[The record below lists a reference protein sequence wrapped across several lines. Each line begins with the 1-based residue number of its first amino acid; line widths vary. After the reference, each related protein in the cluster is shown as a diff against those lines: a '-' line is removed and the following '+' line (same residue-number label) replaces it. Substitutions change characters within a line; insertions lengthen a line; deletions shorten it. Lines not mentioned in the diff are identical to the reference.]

1 MTISQTNFKT
11 EHHFDTIQHVKK
23 RFRKFLKKFWL
34 YLKILYEIANFVLS
48 DDNDVPLAI
57 QMSARAVI
65 QADSAIHK
73 EALEAAAGTW
83 DGEKLEVSKYAENLE
98 QLDNGVKIPPKG
110 KSC

>member
-1 MTISQTNFKT
+1 M
-11 EHHFDTIQHVKK
+11 
-23 RFRKFLKKFWL
+23 
-34 YLKILYEIANFVLS
+34 YEIANFVLS

-57 QMSARAVI
+57 QMAARAVI

-110 KSC
+110 NYCQINLYF

>member
-1 MTISQTNFKT
+1 MTIFQTNFN
-11 EHHFDTIQHVKK
+11 
-23 RFRKFLKKFWL
+23 FLF
-34 YLKILYEIANFVLS
+34 FS

-110 KSC
+110 KSSIPNMTNMYL

>member
-1 MTISQTNFKT
+1 M
-11 EHHFDTIQHVKK
+11 KK
-23 RFRKFLKKFWL
+23 MKLR
-34 YLKILYEIANFVLS
+34 ILFFIFS

-98 QLDNGVKIPPKG
+98 QLDNGVNIPSSG

>member
-1 MTISQTNFKT
+1 M
-11 EHHFDTIQHVKK
+11 KK
-23 RFRKFLKKFWL
+23 KMKFL
-34 YLKILYEIANFVLS
+34 ILFFLFFS

-83 DGEKLEVSKYAENLE
+83 DGEKLEVSK
-98 QLDNGVKIPPKG
+98 
-110 KSC
+110 

>member
-1 MTISQTNFKT
+1 M
-11 EHHFDTIQHVKK
+11 KK
-23 RFRKFLKKFWL
+23 MKLR
-34 YLKILYEIANFVLS
+34 ILFFIFS

-98 QLDNGVKIPPKG
+98 QLDNGVKIPPSG

>member
-1 MTISQTNFKT
+1 M
-11 EHHFDTIQHVKK
+11 KK
-23 RFRKFLKKFWL
+23 MKLG
-34 YLKILYEIANFVLS
+34 ILFFIFS

-110 KSC
+110 NNCQISCSPHANNQFYETRIFVYLLLSIFTR

>member
-1 MTISQTNFKT
+1 MTIFQTNF
-11 EHHFDTIQHVKK
+11 I
-23 RFRKFLKKFWL
+23 FLF
-34 YLKILYEIANFVLS
+34 FS

-110 KSC
+110 KSSIPNMTNMYL